1 MQDINGR
8 VTKSVIIGSNYEYKN
23 ENVQICVL
31 PSVAKMKVDAV
42 LVSSTKAFLTT
53 GPALQVEVPMEAASI
68 PDPKVREECWN
79 SSLNA
84 WLEVEE
90 VSILE
95 VVVARIQPDAVA
107 VAATSKPAQQ
117 RETFPTASRVLD
129 PYKNPVT

>member
-1 MQDINGR
+1 M
-8 VTKSVIIGSNYEYKN
+8 
-23 ENVQICVL
+23 
-31 PSVAKMKVDAV
+31 AKMKVDAV

-68 PDPKVREECWN
+68 PDPNVREECWN

-90 VSILE
+90 ASILE

-107 VAATSKPAQQ
+107 VAATSKPA
-117 RETFPTASRVLD
+117 R
-129 PYKNPVT
+129 